1 VIRENTRCRWFV
13 YGVSARND
21 RAETSQQEIAM
32 KLWHAAVA
40 VVALTG
46 CAVVGIAEDKKM
58 SPLEYKLKD
67 IDGKE
72 FDLAK
77 LKGKVVLFVNVA
89 TNCGYT
95 KQYEG
100 MQELFTKFEKDGL
113 VVIGVPANEFGKQEP
128 GTDEEIKTFCTTKY
142 KVSFP
147 MMSKVV
153 VKGEGQIPLYKTL
166 VAATPN
172 KDGKV
177 EQVGWNFE
185 KFLIG
190 RDGKVAGRY
199 KSAVAPNSEELTKAI
214 KAELDKAA
222 PAK

>member
-1 VIRENTRCRWFV
+1 
-13 YGVSARND
+13 
-21 RAETSQQEIAM
+21 M
-32 KLWHAAVA
+32 KMWHAAIA
-40 VVALTG
+40 VVALAG
-46 CAVVGIAEDKKM
+46 CAVVGTAEDKKV
-58 SPLEYKLKD
+58 SPLDTKMKD

-89 TNCGYT
+89 TNCGFT

-100 MQELFTKFEKDGL
+100 MQELYTKYEKDGFVL
-113 VVIGVPANEFGKQEP
+113 VGVPANEFGAQEP
-128 GTDEEIKTFCTTKY
+128 GSDEEIKKFCTTKY
-142 KVSFP
+142 KVTFP
-147 MMSKVV
+147 MLSKVV
-153 VKGEGQIPLYKTL
+153 VKGDGQVPLYKAL

-172 KDGKV
+172 AKGKT
-177 EQVGWNFE
+177 EEVGWNFE

-190 RDGKVAGRY
+190 RDGKVAGRF
-199 KSAVAPNSEELTKAI
+199 KSAVAPNAEELTKAI

>member
-1 VIRENTRCRWFV
+1 
-13 YGVSARND
+13 
-21 RAETSQQEIAM
+21 M
-32 KLWHAAVA
+32 KLWQTAAAVLVLA
-40 VVALTG
+40 G
-46 CAVVGIAEDKKM
+46 CATGTNAEDTKM
-58 SPLEYKLKD
+58 SPLDYKLKD

-100 MQELFTKFEKDGL
+100 LQELFAKYEKDGL
-113 VVIGVPANEFGKQEP
+113 VIIGVPANEFGAQEP
-128 GTDEEIKTFCTTKY
+128 GTDEEIKKFCTTKY
-142 KVSFP
+142 MVTFP

-153 VKGEGQIPLYKTL
+153 VKGQGQIPLYKTL

-172 KDGKV
+172 AKGKT
-177 EQVGWNFE
+177 EEVGWNFE

-190 RDGKVAGRY
+190 RDGRVAGRF
-199 KSAVAPNSEELTKAI
+199 KSAVAPGSEELLKAI
-214 KAELDKAA
+214 KTELDKPAA
-222 PAK
+222 SK